1 MHRFAL
7 VIATMGALFFSPI
20 TAQAQSDIVGT
31 WKIKE
36 QYQLVVSTNEKRYV
50 FGENPI
56 GMATY
61 TKGGHFNIMLAAG
74 DRKQAGNVPTD
85 AERAQLHFSM
95 VSYCGTYKAESNL
108 VTWKLL
114 SAWMPAWV
122 GTERKGKFEV
132 SGNTLTTQSMP
143 FTSTRDNVEVVTI
156 MKYERME

>member
-1 MHRFAL
+1 MIITFPRAAKFVLAMAVLGAML
-7 VIATMGALFFSPI
+7 VSPI

-36 QYQLVVSTNEKRYV
+36 QYQLVTSTNEKRYV
-50 FGENPI
+50 LGENPL

-95 VSYCGTYKAESNL
+95 VSYCGTYKAEGNL
-108 VTWKLL
+108 VTWK
-114 SAWMPAWV
+114 
-122 GTERKGKFEV
+122 
-132 SGNTLTTQSMP
+132 
-143 FTSTRDNVEVVTI
+143 
-156 MKYERME
+156 